1 MRIQSFTNPDVFY
14 EVDADKRTC
23 SCMAFTKKPKQPCK
37 HLLSTSEL
45 FPQPATLNVSE
56 AMSAFIKSI
65 RLRRTDDAIVWLR
78 YLWYQQGLK
87 SRLQRR
93 ILVCAGEDNISV
105 NVTEA
110 VSQWFGSS
118 LNKRSLELAAIE
130 VARICATDNWYA
142 QPDGRFYI
150 FGWEKAE
157 FEPKQGLPKTY
168 PELLTFF
175 SDAIAECRDVEAM
188 KSFNSILS
196 NRSFRPRDFAALLL
210 DLAKDSTSQQ
220 ARHLIDIYV
229 RNASALW
236 LDGNISG
243 QAVFA
248 LLNGDF
254 GYQTAP
260 IVDAVHVMK
269 LLADAE
275 RRITDG
281 LVIPDYARD
290 GIHTRQ
296 SGDRRFAGTVKQMA
310 GCCRAYEHYGR
321 LDPSDEWVAQFYQS
335 DNS

>member
-1 MRIQSFTNPDVFY
+1 MRIQSFTNPDMFY
-14 EVDADKRTC
+14 EVDADQRTC
-23 SCMAFTKKPKQPCK
+23 TCMAFTKKPKQPCK
-37 HLLSTSEL
+37 HLLNVPDL

-87 SRLQRR
+87 ARLQRR

-150 FGWEKAE
+150 FAWESAE
-157 FEPKQGLPKTY
+157 VDPKLGLPKSY

-175 SDAIAECRDVEAM
+175 TDAILDRNELQAM

-196 NRSFRPRDFAALLL
+196 NRSFRPKDFAALLL
-210 DLAKDSTSQQ
+210 DVAKDSTSQQ
-220 ARHLIDIYV
+220 AHRLIEIYAK
-229 RNASALW
+229 NSSALW

-254 GYQTAP
+254 GYQTTP
-260 IVDAVHVMK
+260 IVDEEHVMK
-269 LLADAE
+269 LLDEAD
-275 RRITDG
+275 RIITDG

-310 GCCRAYEHYGR
+310 GCCRAYEYYGR
-321 LDPSDEWVAQFYQS
+321 LDPNDSWMAQFYQS

>member
-1 MRIQSFTNPDVFY
+1 MRIQSFTNPDMFY
-14 EVDADKRTC
+14 EVDADQRTC
-23 SCMAFTKKPKQPCK
+23 TCMAFTKKPKQPCK
-37 HLLSTSEL
+37 HLLSNSEL

-65 RLRRTDDAIVWLR
+65 RLRRTDEAIVWLR

-87 SRLQRR
+87 ARLQRR

-110 VSQWFGSS
+110 VSQWFGSP

-150 FGWEKAE
+150 FGWLAAE
-157 FEPKQGLPKTY
+157 FEPKLGLPKTY

-175 SDAIAECRDVEAM
+175 TDAIAECRDVDAM
-188 KSFNSILS
+188 KAFNRILS
-196 NRSFRPRDFAALLL
+196 DRAFRPRDFASLLL
-210 DLAKDSTSQQ
+210 DVAKDSTSQQ
-220 ARHLIDIYV
+220 ARRLIEIYTK
-229 RNASALW
+229 NASALW

-254 GYQTAP
+254 GYQTSP
-260 IVDAVHVMK
+260 IIDETQVMK
-269 LLADAE
+269 LLDEAE
-275 RRITDG
+275 HKISDG

-310 GCCRAYEHYGR
+310 GCCRAYEYYGR
-321 LDPSDEWVAQFYQS
+321 LSPDDAWLGQFYEPQS
-335 DNS
+335 